1 MWYHWLN
8 DNKIHVLKSILI
20 RAQVEMP
27 NICTFE
33 KKNKLTMN
41 EKQQCYGHMKI

>member
-20 RAQVEMP
+20 KAQVEML
-27 NICTFE
+27 NIWTFE
-33 KKNKLTMN
+33 KENKLTMN
-41 EKQQCYGHMKI
+41 EKQQRYGHMKI